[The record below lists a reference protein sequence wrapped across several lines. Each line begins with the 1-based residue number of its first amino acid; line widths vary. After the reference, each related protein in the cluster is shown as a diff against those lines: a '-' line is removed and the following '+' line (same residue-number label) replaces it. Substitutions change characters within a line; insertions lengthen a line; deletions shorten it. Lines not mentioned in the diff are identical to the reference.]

1 MSTYP
6 SLTAQHRQVPPALRG
21 KVFFPHHDGFDEA
34 RRAWNLAVDQR
45 PAVVAFPESAH
56 DVTAVVRFAAQTG
69 HRIAAQ
75 GTGHSAAS
83 LGHLDDTILVKTE
96 RMRGIHIDPR
106 TRLPGLL
113 DALGIERCVLGG
125 MSMGGFMALR
135 HPDRLNAM
143 ILIDSMASAPLSPNE
158 GFFQS
163 LKDSGPL
170 SEAVAQRNAD
180 ILFGITTRSHR
191 PELVEAWKARW
202 RELTGD
208 SVYWE
213 TASWLRRED
222 LSSRL
227 GEISV
232 PTLVIHGEEDTI
244 IPIAAGE
251 EMADGVQNGRFV
263 HIANVGHTPNL
274 EDPDAVNAAISDFV
288 ESLVLAP

>member
-1 MSTYP
+1 MP
-6 SLTAQHRQVPPALRG
+6 VPPY
-21 KVFFPHHDGFDEA
+21 DEA
-34 RRAWNLAVDQR
+34 GRGPAIVFSHGTMMDRSMFRPQLDALSRSFRVIAFDHRAR
-45 PAVVAFPESAH
+45 
-56 DVTAVVRFAAQTG
+56 TARWRG
-69 HRIAAQ
+69 PY
-75 GTGHSAAS
+75 S
-83 LGHLDDTILVKTE
+83 LDDLAS
-96 RMRGIHIDPR
+96 DC
-106 TRLPGLL
+106 LALL

-135 HPDRLNAM
+135 LALRHPERLNAM

-163 LKDSGPL
+163 LKHSGPL

-180 ILFGITTRSHR
+180 ILFGVTTRSQR
-191 PELVEAWKARW
+191 PELVEAWKTRW
-202 RELTGD
+202 RDLTGP

-213 TASWLRRED
+213 TASWLQRED

-232 PTLVIHGEEDTI
+232 PTLVIHGEEDII

-251 EMADGVQNGRFV
+251 EMADGVQNGSFV
-263 HIANVGHTPNL
+263 RVANAGHTANL

>member
-1 MSTYP
+1 MP
-6 SLTAQHRQVPPALRG
+6 VPPY
-21 KVFFPHHDGFDEA
+21 DEA
-34 RRAWNLAVDQR
+34 GRGPAIVFSHGTMMDRSMFRPQLAALSHSFRVITFDHRAR
-45 PAVVAFPESAH
+45 
-56 DVTAVVRFAAQTG
+56 TARWRG
-69 HRIAAQ
+69 PY
-75 GTGHSAAS
+75 S
-83 LGHLDDTILVKTE
+83 LDDLA
-96 RMRGIHIDPR
+96 RDC
-106 TRLPGLL
+106 LALL